1 MSFQNLKKNSQS
13 TISRLTQE
21 LDKLNKGSESYK
33 DDRFWK
39 PEVDQAGN
47 GFAVIRFLPAVDG
60 EDVPWVRIFTHGFKG
75 PGGWYIENS
84 LTTIGKKDPV
94 SEMNTVLWNSGNE
107 KDKEIAR
114 DRKRK
119 LSYIANI
126 LVVSDPKH
134 PENEGKIFLYKFGKK
149 IFDKIMEKIQPE
161 FADDEAVN
169 VFDFWQGA
177 NFKLKIR
184 KVAGY
189 INYDKSEF
197 EAPSALLDGDDAKLE
212 ALWKKQHALKEFNDP
227 ASFKTYEE
235 LKARLNEVLNGDAKV
250 TSKTAESFDDDED
263 SFPRAKAAPSFKEK
277 SPPKMDSDSDEDNEE
292 ESALD
297 YFKKLAE
304 EDDNP
309 F

>member
-1 MSFQNLKKNSQS
+1 MKKNSLS
-13 TISRLTQE
+13 DLTRIRQE
-21 LDKLNKGSESYK
+21 AEKLTKGSESYK

-47 GFAVIRFLPAVDG
+47 GFAVIRFLPATEG

-94 SEMNTVLWNSGNE
+94 SELNTVLWNSGND

-114 DRKRK
+114 VQKRK
-119 LSYIANI
+119 LSYISNI
-126 LVVSDPKH
+126 LVISDPKH
-134 PENEGKIFLYKFGKK
+134 PENEGKIFLFKFGKK

-169 VFDFWQGA
+169 IFHFLEGA

-189 INYDKSEF
+189 PNYDKSDF
-197 EAPSALLDGDDAKLE
+197 DTSSPLFDGDATKLE
-212 ALWKKQHALKEFNDP
+212 ALWKKQYPLKEFNDP
-227 ASFKTYEE
+227 SNFKSYDE
-235 LKARLNEVLNGDAKV
+235 LKSRLTEVLNGDAKIS
-250 TSKTAESFDDDED
+250 SKTAESFDDDEPAFK
-263 SFPRAKAAPSFKEK
+263 SKSAPTMKQK
-277 SPPKMDSDSDEDNEE
+277 SPPKEEVDGDDEE
-292 ESALD
+292 ESMLD
-297 YFKKLAE
+297 YFKKLAN
-304 EDDNP
+304 DD
-309 F
+309 

>member
-1 MSFQNLKKNSQS
+1 MSFKDLKKNSQA

-47 GFAVIRFLPAVDG
+47 GFAVIRFLPAVEG

-114 DRKRK
+114 ERKRK

-134 PENEGKIFLYKFGKK
+134 PENEGKTFLFKFGKK

-161 FADDEAVN
+161 FADDQAVN

-189 INYDKSEF
+189 TNYDKSEF
-197 EAPSALLDGDDAKLE
+197 ETPTPVLDGDDAKLE
-212 ALWKKQHALKEFNDP
+212 VLWKKQYSLKEFNE
-227 ASFKTYEE
+227 ASNFKSYEE
-235 LKARLNEVLNGDAKV
+235 LKTRLNEVLNGDPKIS
-250 TSKTAESFDDDED
+250 SKTAESFEDFDDEE
-263 SFPRAKAAPSFKEK
+263 APK
-277 SPPKMDSDSDEDNEE
+277 SKSAPAMKQKPSPKVSEESEENEE

-297 YFKKLAE
+297 YFKKLAQ
-304 EDDNP
+304 ED
-309 F
+309 

>member
-60 EDVPWVRIFTHGFKG
+60 EDVPWTRIFTHGFKG

-114 DRKRK
+114 ERKRK

-134 PENEGKIFLYKFGKK
+134 PENEGKIFLFKFGKK

-161 FADDEAVN
+161 FADDQAVN

-189 INYDKSEF
+189 TNYDKSEF
-197 EAPSALLDGDDAKLE
+197 DTSSPVLDGDDAKLE
-212 ALWKKQHALKEFNDP
+212 ALWKKQYALKEFNDP
-227 ASFKTYEE
+227 SSFKSYEE
-235 LKARLNEVLNGDAKV
+235 LKARLDEVLKGDAKI
-250 TSKTAESFDDDED
+250 TSKTAESCDEFDDED
-263 SFPRAKAAPSFKEK
+263 SAPK
-277 SPPKMDSDSDEDNEE
+277 SKSAPAMKQKTPPKVSEESEDEEE

-297 YFKKLAE
+297 YFKKLAQ
-304 EDDNP
+304 DD
-309 F
+309 

>member
-60 EDVPWVRIFTHGFKG
+60 EDVPWTRIFTHGFKG

-94 SEMNTVLWNSGNE
+94 SEMNTVLWNSGTE

-114 DRKRK
+114 ERKRK

-134 PENEGKIFLYKFGKK
+134 PENEGKVFLFKFGKK

-161 FADDEAVN
+161 FADDQAVN

-184 KVAGY
+184 KVAGFT
-189 INYDKSEF
+189 NYDKSEF
-197 EAPSALLDGDDAKLE
+197 DNPSAVLDGDDAKLE
-212 ALWKKQHALKEFNDP
+212 ALWKKQYGLKEFNDP
-227 ASFKTYEE
+227 ASFKSYDE
-235 LKARLNEVLNGDAKV
+235 LKTRLNEVLNGDAKV
-250 TSKTAESFDDDED
+250 TSKTAESFGDFDDED
-263 SFPRAKAAPSFKEK
+263 SYPKTKSAPSMKQK
-277 SPPKMDSDSDEDNEE
+277 SPPKVSEESEDSDEE

-304 EDDNP
+304 EE
-309 F
+309 

>member
-60 EDVPWVRIFTHGFKG
+60 EDVPWTRIFTHGFKG

-114 DRKRK
+114 ERKRK

-134 PENEGKIFLYKFGKK
+134 PENEGKIFLFKFGKK

-161 FADDEAVN
+161 FADDQAVN

-189 INYDKSEF
+189 TNYDKSEF
-197 EAPSALLDGDDAKLE
+197 DTPSPVLDGDDAKLE
-212 ALWKKQHALKEFNDP
+212 ALWKKQYALKEFNDP
-227 ASFKTYEE
+227 SSFKSYEE
-235 LKARLNEVLNGDAKV
+235 LKARLDEVLKGDAKI
-250 TSKTAESFDDDED
+250 TSKTAESFDEFDDED
-263 SFPRAKAAPSFKEK
+263 SAPK
-277 SPPKMDSDSDEDNEE
+277 SKSAPAMKQKTPPKVSEESEDEEE

-297 YFKKLAE
+297 YFKKLAQ
-304 EDDNP
+304 DD
-309 F
+309 

>member
-1 MSFQNLKKNSQS
+1 MSFKDLKKNSQS

-60 EDVPWVRIFTHGFKG
+60 EDVPWTRIFTHGFKG

-114 DRKRK
+114 ERKRK

-134 PENEGKIFLYKFGKK
+134 PENEGKVFLFKFGKK

-184 KVAGY
+184 KVAGF

-197 EAPSALLDGDDAKLE
+197 ENPAPLLDGDDEKLE
-212 ALWKKQHALKEFNDP
+212 TLWKKQYALKEFNDP
-227 ASFKTYEE
+227 SSFKSYEE
-235 LKARLNEVLNGDAKV
+235 LKARLDEVLKGDAKI
-250 TSKTAESFDDDED
+250 TSRTAEDFEDED
-263 SFPRAKAAPSFKEK
+263 DYPKSKPAPSFKEK
-277 SPPKMDSDSDEDNEE
+277 APPKVSDSDEDDDE

-304 EDDNP
+304 ED
-309 F
+309 

>member
-1 MSFQNLKKNSQS
+1 MSFKDLKKNSQG

-84 LTTIGKKDPV
+84 LTTIGKKDPI

-134 PENEGKIFLYKFGKK
+134 PENEGKTFLFKFGKK

-161 FADDEAVN
+161 FADDQIVN

-184 KVAGY
+184 KVAGFT
-189 INYDKSEF
+189 NYDKSEF
-197 EAPSALLDGDDAKLE
+197 DTPSPVLEGDDAKLE
-212 ALWKKQHALKEFNDP
+212 TLWKKQCALKEFIDP
-227 ASFKTYEE
+227 SSFKSYEE
-235 LKARLNEVLNGDAKV
+235 LKTRLDEVLNGEAKKFAN
-250 TSKTAESFDDDED
+250 KTADSFDEDDDFPKSKAPPVMKQKQPSKNQDSGDDED
-263 SFPRAKAAPSFKEK
+263 G
-277 SPPKMDSDSDEDNEE
+277 EE
-292 ESALD
+292 ASALD
-297 YFKKLAE
+297 YFKKLAQDE
-304 EDDNP
+304 
-309 F
+309 

>member
-1 MSFQNLKKNSQS
+1 MSFKDLKKNSQS

-21 LDKLNKGSESYK
+21 LDKLNKGTESYK

-47 GFAVIRFLPAVDG
+47 GFAVIRFLPAVEG
-60 EDVPWVRIFTHGFKG
+60 EDVPWTRIFTHGFKG

-107 KDKEIAR
+107 KDKEVAR
-114 DRKRK
+114 ERKRK

-134 PENEGKIFLYKFGKK
+134 PENEGKVFLFKFGKK

-161 FADDEAVN
+161 FADDQAVN

-184 KVAGY
+184 KVAGFT
-189 INYDKSEF
+189 NYDKSEF
-197 EAPSALLDGDDAKLE
+197 DTPSPLLDGDDAKLE
-212 ALWKKQHALKEFNDP
+212 VLWKKQYGLKEFNDP
-227 ASFKTYEE
+227 ASFKSYDE
-235 LKARLNEVLNGDAKV
+235 LKTRLNEVLNGDAKV
-250 TSKTAESFDDDED
+250 TSKTAESFGEFDDDD
-263 SFPRAKAAPSFKEK
+263 SPKTKTAPAMKQK
-277 SPPKMDSDSDEDNEE
+277 SAPKVSDESEDEEE

-297 YFKKLAE
+297 YFKKLAQDE
-304 EDDNP
+304 
-309 F
+309 

>member
-60 EDVPWVRIFTHGFKG
+60 EDVPWTRIFTHGFKG

-114 DRKRK
+114 ERKRK

-134 PENEGKIFLYKFGKK
+134 PENEGKVFLFKFGKK

-161 FADDEAVN
+161 FADDQAVN

-184 KVAGY
+184 KVAGFT
-189 INYDKSEF
+189 NYDKSEF
-197 EAPSALLDGDDAKLE
+197 DNPSAVLDGDDAKLE
-212 ALWKKQHALKEFNDP
+212 ALWKKQYGLKEFNDP
-227 ASFKTYEE
+227 ASFKSYDE
-235 LKARLNEVLNGDAKV
+235 LKTRLNEVLNGDAKV
-250 TSKTAESFDDDED
+250 TSKTAESFGEFDDED
-263 SFPRAKAAPSFKEK
+263 SFPKSKSAPPMKQK
-277 SPPKMDSDSDEDNEE
+277 SPPKSEESEDEEGEE

-297 YFKKLAE
+297 YFKKLAQ
-304 EDDNP
+304 ED
-309 F
+309 

>member
-1 MSFQNLKKNSQS
+1 MSFKDMKKNAQGNM
-13 TISRLTQE
+13 SRLSQE
-21 LDKLNKGSESYK
+21 LDKLNKGTESYK

-47 GFAVIRFLPAVDG
+47 GFAVIRFLPATEG

-94 SEMNTVLWNSGNE
+94 SEMNTVLWNSGSD

-114 DRKRK
+114 ERKRK

-134 PENEGKIFLYKFGKK
+134 PENEGKTFLYKFGKK

-161 FADDEAVN
+161 FADDSAVN

-184 KVAGY
+184 KVAGFT
-189 INYDKSEF
+189 NYDKSEF
-197 EAPSALLDGDDAKLE
+197 DTPAAVLGGNDTELE
-212 ALWKKQHALKEFNDP
+212 TLWKTLIPLKVFNDVS
-227 ASFKTYEE
+227 SFKSYEE
-235 LKARLNEVLNGDAKV
+235 LKTRLDTVLSGG
-250 TSKTAESFDDDED
+250 TQMSSKTAESFDDDD
-263 SFPRAKAAPSFKEK
+263 SSSFKSK
-277 SPPKMDSDSDEDNEE
+277 APPAFKQKAPPKSEIDEDEGE
-292 ESALD
+292 DESALS
-297 YFKKLAE
+297 YFKKLAQ
-304 EDDNP
+304 ED
-309 F
+309 

>member
-60 EDVPWVRIFTHGFKG
+60 EDVPWTRIFTHGFKG

-94 SEMNTVLWNSGNE
+94 SEMNTVLWNSGTE

-114 DRKRK
+114 ERKRK

-134 PENEGKIFLYKFGKK
+134 PENEGKVFLFKFGKK

-161 FADDEAVN
+161 FADDQAVN

-184 KVAGY
+184 KVAGFT
-189 INYDKSEF
+189 NYDKSEF
-197 EAPSALLDGDDAKLE
+197 DNPSAVLDGDDAKLE
-212 ALWKKQHALKEFNDP
+212 ALWKKQYGLKEFNDP
-227 ASFKTYEE
+227 ASFKSYDE
-235 LKARLNEVLNGDAKV
+235 LKTRLNEVLNGDAKV
-250 TSKTAESFDDDED
+250 TSKTAESFGDMDDED
-263 SFPRAKAAPSFKEK
+263 NYPKTKSAPSMKQK
-277 SPPKMDSDSDEDNEE
+277 SPPKVSDESEDEDGEE

-297 YFKKLAE
+297 YFKKLAQ
-304 EDDNP
+304 ED
-309 F
+309 

>member
-1 MSFQNLKKNSQS
+1 MSFKDLKKNSQS
-13 TISRLTQE
+13 TISRLSQE
-21 LDKLNKGSESYK
+21 LDKLNKGSDSYK

-47 GFAVIRFLPAVDG
+47 GFAVIRFLPAPEG
-60 EDVPWVRIFTHGFKG
+60 EDVPWTRLFTHGFRG

-114 DRKRK
+114 ERKRK

-134 PENEGKIFLYKFGKK
+134 PENEGKVFLYKFGKK

-161 FADDEAVN
+161 FADDDAVN
-169 VFDFWQGA
+169 VFDFWHGA

-184 KVAGY
+184 KVAGFT
-189 INYDKSEF
+189 NYDKSEF
-197 EAPSALLDGDDAKLE
+197 EAPSPLLDGDDKMLE
-212 ALWKKQHALKEFNDP
+212 GLWKKEHGLKEFTDP
-227 ASFKTYEE
+227 SSFKSYDE
-235 LKARLNEVLNGDAKV
+235 LKDRLNQVLNGDASV
-250 TSKTAESFDDDED
+250 TSKTAESFDSFDDED
-263 SFPRAKAAPSFKEK
+263 SGMKSKSAPKRKEKAAPVPSGDDE
-277 SPPKMDSDSDEDNEE
+277 SDSDGE

-297 YFKKLAE
+297 YFKKLAQ
-304 EDDNP
+304 DD
-309 F
+309 

>member
-21 LDKLNKGSESYK
+21 LDKLNKGTESYK

-39 PEVDQAGN
+39 PEVDQVGN
-47 GFAVIRFLPAVDG
+47 GFAVIRFLDAVEG
-60 EDVPWVRIFTHGFKG
+60 EDVPWSRIFTHGFKG

-84 LTTIGKKDPV
+84 LTTINKKDPV

-114 DRKRK
+114 ERKRK
-119 LSYIANI
+119 LSYISNI

-134 PENEGKIFLYKFGKK
+134 PENEGKVFLFKYGKK

-161 FADDEAVN
+161 FADDQAVN
-169 VFDFWQGA
+169 VFNFWQGA

-184 KVAGY
+184 KVAGFT
-189 INYDKSEF
+189 NYDKSEF
-197 EAPSALLDGDDAKLE
+197 DTPSPVFDGDEVKME
-212 ALWKKQHALKEFNDP
+212 TIWKKQYALKEFNDP
-227 ASFKTYEE
+227 ASFKSYDE
-235 LKARLNEVLNGDAKV
+235 LKTRLNEVISGDAKI
-250 TSKTAESFDDDED
+250 TTKTAESFGDLDESD
-263 SFPRAKAAPSFKEK
+263 SYPKSKSAPSQKQK
-277 SPPKMDSDSDEDNEE
+277 SAPKVSDETDGEDGEE

-297 YFKKLAE
+297 YFKKLAQ
-304 EDDNP
+304 DD
-309 F
+309 

>member
-60 EDVPWVRIFTHGFKG
+60 EDVPWTRIFTHGFKG

-94 SEMNTVLWNSGNE
+94 SEMNTVLWNSGTE

-114 DRKRK
+114 ERKRK

-134 PENEGKIFLYKFGKK
+134 PENEGKVFLFKFGKK

-161 FADDEAVN
+161 FADDQAVN

-184 KVAGY
+184 KVAGFT
-189 INYDKSEF
+189 NYDKSEF
-197 EAPSALLDGDDAKLE
+197 DNPSAVLDGDDAKLE
-212 ALWKKQHALKEFNDP
+212 TLWKKQYGLKEFNDP
-227 ASFKTYEE
+227 ASFKSYDE
-235 LKARLNEVLNGDAKV
+235 LKTRLNEVLNGDAKV
-250 TSKTAESFDDDED
+250 TSKTAESFGDMDDED
-263 SFPRAKAAPSFKEK
+263 SYPKTKSAPTMKQK
-277 SPPKMDSDSDEDNEE
+277 SPPKVSEESEDEDGEE

-297 YFKKLAE
+297 YFKKLAQ
-304 EDDNP
+304 ED
-309 F
+309 